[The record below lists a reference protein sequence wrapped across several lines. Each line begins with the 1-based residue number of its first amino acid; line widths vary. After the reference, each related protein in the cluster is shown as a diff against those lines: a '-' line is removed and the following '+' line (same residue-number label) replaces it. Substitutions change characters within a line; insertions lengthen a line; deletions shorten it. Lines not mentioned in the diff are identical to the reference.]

1 MKRAPK
7 YRNKPFVDA
16 DGIRWDSQAEYRR
29 WSELKLLERA
39 GQISGLERQVTV
51 PLVVNGTKICAVR
64 LDFIFWENGKRV
76 WADCK
81 SEFTSKLPVW
91 RLKSKLIRA
100 LHPNVE
106 LRELK

>member
-1 MKRAPK
+1 MKK

-51 PLVVNGTKICAVR
+51 PLVVNGTKICALR
-64 LDFIFWENGKRV
+64 PDFAFFEKGKRV
-76 WADCK
+76 LADQK
-81 SEFTSKLPVW
+81 GFETRDWKLKWKLAVALYPNIEW
-91 RLKSKLIRA
+91 RVLK
-100 LHPNVE
+100 
-106 LRELK
+106 